1 MNRTVVFAKRNLK
14 EMSRDML
21 SYIFCVGFPLIMMVI
36 MTLVYTGIPKEAGS
50 GADIFRIDNLTG
62 GIIVFGHTFIMLFT
76 GLNVSKD
83 RSGSFLIRLFSSP
96 MKSSEFANGYILPNI
111 VVALFQTVLAIV
123 SAMIVS
129 IIVDYKLSVPGLLMA
144 VVCAIPSA
152 VFFIALGLIFGTLF
166 NEKSAP
172 GVSSIIISLGS
183 FVGGIWFDAE
193 HAGGAMGKVSKCT
206 PFFYATKS
214 IRSAIHMEF
223 SMDEFV
229 IPMIIIT
236 ASALVLIVLGSVLFK
251 TKMKADLS

>member
-1 MNRTVVFAKRNLK
+1 MNRTMVFAKRNLM
-14 EMSRDML
+14 EMSRDVL
-21 SYIFCVGFPLIMMVI
+21 SYIFCVGFPLIMMI
-36 MTLVYTGIPKEAGS
+36 LMTLVNSGIPKKS
-50 GADIFRIDNLTG
+50 GMDIFNIDNLTG

-76 GLNVSKD
+76 ALNVSKD

-111 VVALFQTVLAIV
+111 IVALMQGILAIV

-129 IIVDYKLSVPGLLMA
+129 LIIDFKLSVAGLLLG
-144 VVCAIPSA
+144 VVSAIPSA

-172 GVSSIIISLGS
+172 GMSSVVISLGS

-193 HAGGAMGKVSKCT
+193 HAGGAMGKICKCT
-206 PFFYATKS
+206 PFYYATKAV
-214 IRSAIHMEF
+214 RSAIHMEF
-223 SMDEFV
+223 GMEEYV

-236 ASALVLIVLGSVLFK
+236 VTAIVLIVLASVLFK